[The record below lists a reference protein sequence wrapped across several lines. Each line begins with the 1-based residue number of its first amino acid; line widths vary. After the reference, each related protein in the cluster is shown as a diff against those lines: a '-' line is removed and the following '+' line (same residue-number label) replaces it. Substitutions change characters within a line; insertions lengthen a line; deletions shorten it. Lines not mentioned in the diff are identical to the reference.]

1 MLKNIVSKLLWGKSN
16 KSRKRS
22 LDSDEE
28 EDDGDEGQS
37 HRAVDDNDD
46 NAQNASDNNDDKE
59 VPEDDGLVDSSSRPD
74 NDDDDDDD
82 DPDNKN
88 DGDGNADHP
97 VTTNTTSVP
106 SSSSSSPTFDD
117 VRQLHLPH
125 HHRMAVGFGA
135 LTPGST
141 SVMAPPLPPPKR
153 KKAQRVIEAA
163 EDWCE
168 TDANWQDIQYRWTIN
183 SFSKCQEELGNYV
196 TSPEFPSALMPGGDV
211 ADRSLGPIHVNGDEF
226 AFYLKVHLKGETEES
241 DHLAVYI
248 VCKGPEDV
256 LASFELSIIVD
267 QKKLNSRD
275 SKKICHFSE
284 DQHPAWGFK
293 KFIQF
298 DDLQDE
304 EKGYLEDDCLTL
316 QCEVKFVLVK
326 NLRPVHKNWGEASF
340 KAENRVEEGMER
352 LDIDQLWRDRALYA
366 DVTIVCQDR
375 EIPAN
380 RVMLATRSEVF
391 SAMFSHPTKEAA
403 SGRIEISD
411 VDGAVFERMLAYIYT
426 GFAPNVHPVADELLQ
441 LLIAANKYALEE
453 LKTICVRELAR
464 MLSCENVLE
473 MLRVGDQHE
482 AASLK
487 DAAFAFLVKRHDV
500 FMDKNFKVL
509 WHKFKEAH
517 PDLTT
522 ETVKVLLERQPVA
535 KFP

>member
-1 MLKNIVSKLLWGKSN
+1 MMLKNIVSKLFWGKSN
-16 KSRKRS
+16 RSRKRP
-22 LDSDEE
+22 LDSDDDD
-28 EDDGDEGQS
+28 EDDGNEGQS
-37 HRAVDDNDD
+37 HPAAVDDD
-46 NAQNASDNNDDKE
+46 NAQDASDNNDDEE
-59 VPEDDGLVDSSSRPD
+59 VPEDGGLVDSSSRP
-74 NDDDDDDD
+74 DDDD

-88 DGDGNADHP
+88 DDGNADHP
-97 VTTNTTSVP
+97 VTTTTTCA
-106 SSSSSSPTFDD
+106 SSSSSSPPPPFDD
-117 VRQLHLPH
+117 VHHRDQLHLPH
-125 HHRMAVGFGA
+125 HRVAVGFGE

-196 TSPEFPSALMPGGDV
+196 TSPEFPSAPMAGDV
-211 ADRSLGPIHVNGDEF
+211 ADRSLGAIHANGEEF

-426 GFAPNVHPVADELLQ
+426 GFAPNVHPIADELLQ